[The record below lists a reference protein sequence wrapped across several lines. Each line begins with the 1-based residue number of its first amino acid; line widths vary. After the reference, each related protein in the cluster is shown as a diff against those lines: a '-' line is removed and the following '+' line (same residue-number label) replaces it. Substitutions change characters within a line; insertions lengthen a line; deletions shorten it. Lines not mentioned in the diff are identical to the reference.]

1 LVALHLASPV
11 IIIRGLVDCNSILTK
26 GFTLLSVALKTL
38 SCLRQCE
45 NFDRVVLESASKPV
59 LRTLSSEFCEMFPFD
74 SQKILS
80 PAQLKRLSE
89 HKYSCASDSLLDPV
103 LQPYWNKLTSCLPL
117 WLAPNLITVAG
128 LIVNI
133 LTTLVL
139 VWYCPDAK
147 AEVKSTSRKTLIY
160 DSS

>member
-1 LVALHLASPV
+1 
-11 IIIRGLVDCNSILTK
+11 
-26 GFTLLSVALKTL
+26 
-38 SCLRQCE
+38 
-45 NFDRVVLESASKPV
+45 
-59 LRTLSSEFCEMFPFD
+59 MFPFD
-74 SQKILS
+74 SQRILS

-147 AEVKSTSRKTLIY
+147 AEVKISSTNRLGTL
-160 DSS
+160 